1 MGAYGLRQIRSMT
14 TTMAMTV
21 AASTPGRTTRLNTSS
36 PRETGLDAAAAA
48 AVDDVPALFLD
59 IRAASWPSLPEILQ
73 LLLEKQPSTRKP
85 GGGEG

>member
-36 PRETGLDAAAAA
+36 PREAGLDAA
-48 AVDDVPALFLD
+48 VDAPAFFLD

-85 GGGEG
+85 GGGDG